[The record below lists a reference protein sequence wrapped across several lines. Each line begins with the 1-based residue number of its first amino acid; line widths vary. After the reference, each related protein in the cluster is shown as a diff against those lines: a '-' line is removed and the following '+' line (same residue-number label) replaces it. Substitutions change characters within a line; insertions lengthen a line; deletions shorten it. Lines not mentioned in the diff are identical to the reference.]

1 MCIFSHFLSVYW
13 HCNSTAENQKS
24 FFYLYPFGEISK
36 GSLFKV
42 PRGHKPSKGPCK
54 ASHKI
59 SQLTCEGLGRS
70 STRFLMCWRRT
81 WLAARYKGGPSFIWY
96 PTSRKPE
103 NGISNIQPHVNLN
116 MWYLVSNF
124 METWICDI
132 LYPTL
137 CKPKYVI
144 SFIQP
149 HVNLNMWYLVSNL
162 MET

>member
-1 MCIFSHFLSVYW
+1 MLLLIEHGCFAFEFKILNIQIYIYNTLQYLHLCIFSPFPFSQLTLQFY
-13 HCNSTAENQKS
+13 CRKS
-24 FFYLYPFGEISK
+24 KKFFFYIYTFGEISK

-54 ASHKI
+54 APHKI

-103 NGISNIQPHVNLN
+103 YVISCIQPHLNLN
-116 MWYLVSNF
+116 L
-124 METWICDI
+124 
-132 LYPTL
+132 
-137 CKPKYVI
+137 
-144 SFIQP
+144 
-149 HVNLNMWYLVSNL
+149 
-162 MET
+162 